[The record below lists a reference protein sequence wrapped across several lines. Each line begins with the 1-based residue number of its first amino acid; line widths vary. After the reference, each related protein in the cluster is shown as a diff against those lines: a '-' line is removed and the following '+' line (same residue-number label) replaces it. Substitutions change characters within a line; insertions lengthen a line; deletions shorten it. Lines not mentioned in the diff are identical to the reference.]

1 MKKISSNKKS
11 NMKIKD
17 FNIRNNLNKE
27 KTKLLYYFSSS
38 NILFMR

>member
-1 MKKISSNKKS
+1 MKKISSNKK
-11 NMKIKD
+11 NRKIKD
-17 FNIRNNLNKE
+17 FNIRNNINKE